1 MICPSCGDLGI
12 AAGNPDKVQHK
23 YWRCDNEDCNVQTF
37 QDAAAV
43 KAAKA
48 EVVAN
53 DFQANRMPVRAID
66 RMPAPVIPDTEA
78 IYAD

>member
-1 MICPSCGDLGI
+1 MNCPSCGNLGI
-12 AAGNPDKVQHK
+12 
-23 YWRCDNEDCNVQTF
+23 
-37 QDAAAV
+37 AAV